1 MIGDVE
7 TPLPSAKD
15 VRDLLEGLLGR
26 EVQVRT
32 GGTMVDPTVGGGALV
47 GLYVDRLLSLKA
59 ICLMDVPLAAY
70 VGAAIGLVPARVAEE
85 CAVAETLE
93 PALEEN
99 AGEVLNVLASSMNA
113 EGAPHVRLDAIY
125 PPQEALPHDAAP
137 WVRAYVRRTD
147 LDVDVSGYGTGRFSL
162 LVL

>member
-1 MIGDVE
+1 MSDLE

-15 VRDLLEGLLGR
+15 VRDLMEGLLGR

-47 GLYVDRLLSLKA
+47 GVYVDRLLALKA
-59 ICLMDVPLAAY
+59 ICLFDVPLAAY
-70 VGAAIGLVPARVAEE
+70 VGAAIGLVPARMAQE
-85 CAVAETLE
+85 CAAAE
-93 PALEEN
+93 ALESPLDEN
-99 AGEVLNVLASSMNA
+99 AGEVLNVLASLMNA
-113 EGAPHVRLDAIY
+113 EHAPHVRLDATY
-125 PPQEALPHDAAP
+125 APRETLPHDVAP
-137 WVRAYVRRTD
+137 WVKAYVRRTD